1 MDLFSFTKVNLH
13 GKLYVLCSNTATY
26 TRHLHS
32 AISGWISQTFSKA
45 NGNVRI
51 STGEYCMGVA
61 SNVHKQEKVTYEK
74 QLNVIC

>member
-1 MDLFSFTKVNLH
+1 MN
-13 GKLYVLCSNTATY
+13 C
-26 TRHLHS
+26 
-32 AISGWISQTFSKA
+32 QTFSKA